1 MALSSFTMI
10 MLAESVF
17 IINKLDV
24 HADSQNLCYVSIID
38 NALKPVLTK
47 VPISDLRDVKEGD
60 HIMTGTQH
68 YLVASTDTTHH
79 TFTGYT
85 CKDGGVVKE
94 TFTFNAKSTS
104 CINYEES
111 LPSMEAI
118 ANAEQEHKQGEWSD
132 GDKFVTKMKTGK
144 QYSFNDECL
153 FKEEIEISCTE
164 IAPGIA
170 VDEGDHLVVKDE
182 HGNCRSVLVL
192 KHARQSTLVVTPD
205 LNSEERYGNLSIN
218 KDTDIRV
225 YRINY
230 QQSLPVVEVFQRAM
244 SDKGVE
250 ILRECRSELSK
261 FVSWTKT
268 GRKEVIDVTRLRSQ
282 IAQLCP
288 LQREKILHVNQI
300 KVGDHLI
307 KSCDVLVFHTHWL
320 HFMITDTL
328 PSEPDPLKFK
338 TIYCNNSRISETEE
352 TLDPSKDDIYRI
364 IYPEFLPFNEALK
377 RARSKLGHYDIS
389 PHACMWFVRW
399 AKTGSEDGIEVDF
412 LLNNAMPASKSRIC
426 TFAQLNPGD
435 YLVEEE
441 DKVTP
446 WHHYLVTEVTS
457 PLSCSAIESWNWKV
471 KVRKLTFNEESTYY
485 RLNYNDGACITPQKA
500 IADAHQLLEQY
511 FFTQHKR
518 QNLVNCLKT
527 GNAVDIKIDSLQD
540 DRTLSLRR
548 ERVNSASEL
557 RPGDHI
563 ERSTPFISAMY
574 HHMMVTKQPHHD
586 RKCTVIHFTSNVIDA
601 AVKEEEVDIF
611 KEGDNVFRIKYP
623 ERCAPDQGIGY
634 LRRSLGVILSAHS
647 LACSMSMIAC
657 IQFLKLY
664 SC

>member
-1 MALSSFTMI
+1 MTTH
-10 MLAESVF
+10 
-17 IINKLDV
+17 II
-24 HADSQNLCYVSIID
+24 
-38 NALKPVLTK
+38 
-47 VPISDLRDVKEGD
+47 
-60 HIMTGTQH
+60 TGTQH
-68 YLVASTDTTHH
+68 YLVATIDTKCNIY
-79 TFTGYT
+79 TGYT
-85 CKDGGVVKE
+85 CKSGKVVKE
-94 TFTFNAKSTS
+94 VCTFNAKSTF
-104 CINYEES
+104 CIKYEES
-111 LPSMEAI
+111 LSSSEAI
-118 ANAEQEHKQGEWSD
+118 ASAKRELEQGEWSD

-153 FKEEIEISCTE
+153 FKEEIEFSCTKITPE
-164 IAPGIA
+164 IA
-170 VDEGDHLVVKDE
+170 VDEGDHLVVKDK
-182 HGNCRSVLVL
+182 HGNYQSVLVL
-192 KHARQSTLVVTPD
+192 KHAGQSTFVVTPD
-205 LNSEERYGNLSIN
+205 LNSEEQYGNLSIN
-218 KDTDIRV
+218 KDTDVSV

-250 ILRECRSELSK
+250 VLRECRSELSK
-261 FVSWTKT
+261 FVSWAKT
-268 GRKEVIDVTRLRSQ
+268 GRKEYIDVTRLWSQ
-282 IAQLCP
+282 IAEVCP
-288 LQREKILHVNQI
+288 FQREKILHVNQI

-328 PSEPDPLKFK
+328 PSESDPLKFK

-364 IYPEFLPFNEALK
+364 VYPESLPFNEALK

-389 PHACMWFVRW
+389 PHARMWFVRW

-412 LLNNAMPASKSRIC
+412 LLNNAMPASKSRVC

-446 WHHYLVTEVTS
+446 WHHYLVTGVTS
-457 PLSCSAIESWNWKV
+457 HSNCSAIESWNRKV
-471 KVRKLTFNEESTYY
+471 TARKLTFYKEHTYY
-485 RLNYNDGACITPQKA
+485 RLNYNDGACITSQKA
-500 IADAHQLLEQY
+500 IADARKLLEQY

-518 QNLVNCLKT
+518 QNLVNYLKT
-527 GNAVDIKIDSLQD
+527 RNAVDIKIDSLQD

-563 ERSTPFISAMY
+563 EHSTPFISAMY
-574 HHMMVTKQPHHD
+574 HHMMVTEQPHHD
-586 RKCTVIHFTSNVIDA
+586 RKCKVIHFTSDVIDA

-623 ERCAPDQGIGY
+623 ERCAPEQGIGY